1 MPKTRYYIPRFK
13 VSSRALCND
22 AAAATWIFA
31 NEELTIDERGFTLI
45 PYGFWRHAAGW
56 QKFGKDQATAICNA
70 FNSAVGQIK
79 RALVGLPVFKGHPDQ
94 PEFRAEFP
102 DDTPYGQVAELEARA
117 EGLAIKMVLSNA
129 GADLVRKGLKF
140 ISPRWDALPNGEKDD
155 ATVWEPYKLLSI
167 GLVAKPNIPN
177 ASLVN
182 HAANIMNKKDLIAL
196 FALAA
201 DATDEQVTAAVTAA
215 AKRPTAES
223 LSNAQTE
230 ATTAK
235 GALAAANAKLTEAN
249 TKLSDTAT
257 ALANEQKAHRTAL
270 VNAAFK
276 EGRITEA
283 DVPAWTRR
291 LETSFADESK
301 ALSNIAPV
309 VKVRG
314 ITDSLAAVITEVN
327 QRLQSMSPEQR
338 DEWSKTGILA
348 NDDSTD
354 GAGGGD
360 DMSNVRKLCN
370 LVDAEMKKPS
380 YDGIKDPNARR
391 SAAMRNV
398 LTVHKHFTQMK
409 ATDAGS

>member
-31 NEELTIDERGFTLI
+31 NENITIDDRGFTVI
-45 PYGFWRHAAGW
+45 PFGMWRHPQGW
-56 QKFGKDQATAICNA
+56 QRFGKEQAEAICNA
-70 FNSAVGQIK
+70 FNSVVGQSK
-79 RALVGLPVFKGHPDQ
+79 RVLVGLPIFQGHPAQ
-94 PEFRAEFP
+94 PELASEFP
-102 DDTPYGQVAELEARA
+102 DKTQYGQLSNMEVRP
-117 EGLAIKMVLSNA
+117 EGLALQMVLSND
-129 GADLVRKGLKF
+129 GADLVRSGYKF
-140 ISPRWDALPNGEKDD
+140 PSPRWDAMPTGEKDG
-155 ATVWEPYKLLSI
+155 ATVWDPFKMLSV
-167 GLVAKPNIPN
+167 GLVKRPNIPS
-177 ASLVN
+177 ASLIN
-182 HAANIMNKKDLIAL
+182 HSTDLMNKKDLIAL
-196 FALAA
+196 FGLAA
-201 DATDEQVTAAVTAA
+201 DSTDEAVTSAVAAA
-215 AKRPTAES
+215 AKRPTTDS

-235 GALAAANAKLTEAN
+235 AKVTELETSLTNAAKEKTDL
-249 TKLSDTAT
+249 AT

-314 ITDSLAAVITEVN
+314 ITESLAAVITEVN

-338 DEWSKTGILA
+338 AEWSKTGILA

>member
-1 MPKTRYYIPRFK
+1 MPKTRYYIPKFK
-13 VSSRALCND
+13 LHSASLCNN
-22 AAAATWIFA
+22 AVAVVFSNA
-31 NEELTIDERGFTLI
+31 ELTIDDRGWTVI
-45 PYGFWRHAAGW
+45 PYGMWRHALGW
-56 QKFGKDQATAICNA
+56 QQFGMEQATAICNA
-70 FNSAVGQIK
+70 FAIMATKLK
-79 RALVGLPVFKGHPDQ
+79 RAIVGLPIFNGHPDE
-94 PEFRAEFP
+94 PEYEAEFP
-102 DDTPYGQVAELEARA
+102 DKTEYGQLAEMEARA
-117 EGLAIKMVLSNA
+117 DGLAMKLVLSNE
-129 GADLVRKGLKF
+129 GANLTKTGLKY
-140 ISPRWDALPNGEKDD
+140 ISPRWNADVIGEKDGEK
-155 ATVWEPYKLLSI
+155 VWAPREMLSV
-167 GLVAKPNIPN
+167 GLVKKPNIPN
-177 ASLVN
+177 MSLVN
-182 HAANIMNKKDLIAL
+182 KGTDLMQKKDLIAL

-314 ITDSLAAVITEVN
+314 ITDSLASVITEVN
-327 QRLQSMSPEQR
+327 QRLQSMSREQR